1 MLSRNQNQ
9 EKVMFVIYQMLFYTR
24 MKQEFDI
31 KILIEDTMEDD
42 YDNIDIF
49 VKEVSIKCAVNFNE
63 IYNLIVP
70 NCTTWKMERINLIV
84 IAILMLGITEYKFIN
99 DIEKPIIIDVCVKM
113 AKKYAGE
120 NDYRFVN
127 ALLDKVL

>member
-31 KILIEDTMEDD
+31 KLLIEDTMEDD